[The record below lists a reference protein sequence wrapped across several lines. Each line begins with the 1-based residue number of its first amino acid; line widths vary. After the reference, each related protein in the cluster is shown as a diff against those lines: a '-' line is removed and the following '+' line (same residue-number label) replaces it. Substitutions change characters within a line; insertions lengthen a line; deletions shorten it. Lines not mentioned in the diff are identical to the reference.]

1 MGFCMTESC
10 SFHSE
15 HQAVEFCEE
24 CRRPL
29 CGLCLWYTGDGHR
42 LCEEHARLRRE
53 AGEQVLPPQTYQEA
67 IGPTLR
73 EQPAEKSSQSSPLYR
88 GNNYD
93 LSALVTALIG
103 FMILASCSGGIYC
116 MPVAALALGL
126 LAYSNADKAVDPG
139 RTRLLAGVGLGVVGL
154 MVFAIISFITLYVI
168 LFAVV
173 MTLSA
178 GRP

>member
-1 MGFCMTESC
+1 MIEAC
-10 SFHSE
+10 SFHPE
-15 HQAVEFCEE
+15 HQAIESCEL

-29 CGLCLWYTGDGHR
+29 CGLCLWYTADGHR
-42 LCEEHARLRRE
+42 LCEEHARVRRE

-67 IGPTLR
+67 IRPTLM
-73 EQPAEKSSQSSPLYR
+73 EQPAAKGSQLPQYR

-103 FMILASCSGGIYC
+103 VMMIASCSGGIYC
-116 MPVAALALGL
+116 MPVAALMLGI
-126 LAYSNADKAVDPG
+126 LAYHNADKAMDPG

-154 MVFAIISFITLYVI
+154 MFFAILSFITLYVV
-168 LFAVV
+168 LFVGA
-173 MTLSA
+173 MALSA